1 MSIKRFGYFD
11 FDELRAMEGLL
22 KKQKEGFVNTWFEGS
37 TPAEIK
43 RFITRYNKAFEDEL
57 VAKYRIED
65 GIPAVMS
72 KEYNICDELL
82 VYRVCYTDIHGD
94 YNVLYEGL
102 TKSQA
107 KSIERHLDKQTVRK
121 YRATK
126 CEIYLDYWYYIEN
139 DTEEEV

>member
-1 MSIKRFGYFD
+1 MSIKRFDYFD

-82 VYRVCYTDIHGD
+82 VYRVICTNIYRD
-94 YNVLYEGL
+94 YKVLYKSL
-102 TKSQA
+102 TKAQA
-107 KSIERHLDKQTVRK
+107 KSIERHLNKQRIRK

-126 CEIYLDYWYYIEN
+126 CKIYLDYWYGC
-139 DTEEEV
+139 EEEV